1 MSKTILIT
9 GGSSGLG
16 KETAKLLAPDNTVI
30 VLSHIEDEAKEAA
43 EELGCDYAVANV
55 TDAGQVQSA
64 VTQVIEKHGS
74 LDVLINCAGIWEE
87 GQLEDCSPER
97 MKLVVDINLSGT
109 MLMCQA
115 ALPHMKKQKAGMIFN
130 IISQAGLGVK
140 DNRTVYYAS
149 KWGVRGF
156 TGCLQKDVQG
166 EGIRVTAVYPGVMDT
181 GLFDTSGHSRDLS
194 KALDP
199 TETAKTMAFI
209 IGLSPNTHVPEIG
222 LRSITEI

>member
-1 MSKTILIT
+1 MSKVILIT

-16 KETAKLLAPDNTVI
+16 KETAKLLVPDNKVI
-30 VLSHIEDEAKEAA
+30 ILSHIEEEAKPAT
-43 EELGCDYAVANV
+43 EELGCDYVVANV
-55 TDAGQVQSA
+55 TDAEQVEKA
-64 VTQVIEKHGS
+64 VAEVVEKHGS

-97 MKLVVDINLSGT
+97 LKLVVDINLNGT
-109 MLMCQA
+109 MLMCRA
-115 ALPHMKKQKAGMIFN
+115 ALPQMKKQKAGMIFN

-140 DNRTVYYAS
+140 GDRTVYYAS

-156 TGCLQKDVQG
+156 TGCLQKDVQADG
-166 EGIRVTAVYPGVMDT
+166 VRVTAVYPGVMDT

-194 KALDP
+194 EALDP
-199 TETAKTMAFI
+199 TETAKTMAFV
-209 IGLSPNTHVPEIG
+209 IGLGENTHVGEIG